1 MTVLTEQESNW
12 VSDLANRLRL
22 IQADAVMTSP
32 EKRREFLQEEVAR
45 NFKPVPPANRKR
57 FLEALLARFPVA
69 GQVVSFSMA
78 PAAAAPAPAAPAAKP
93 APETIEETLERF
105 LAAASNLPE
114 GKRAE
119 FSKRLSEA
127 GFAWVDRD
135 ALVLE
140 ISDELRQKLGLQP
153 GQQPQLSR
161 VVSLAVFLV
170 DALSLLDRNALTTMK
185 KLKQS
190 SDLLKRSEEFRHS
203 AARYLLGE
211 GESLEPQWAQ
221 MRGLL
226 GGLLAALQ
234 GAGRDFGK
242 QFIDVLS
249 PAAIEDVVRSEGSG
263 SLWGKNTKERCW
275 DRYTELAGRDYPTP
289 DIIDR
294 RIKDCMAAFAER
306 FGIGGR

>member
-1 MTVLTEQESNW
+1 
-12 VSDLANRLRL
+12 
-22 IQADAVMTSP
+22 
-32 EKRREFLQEEVAR
+32 
-45 NFKPVPPANRKR
+45 
-57 FLEALLARFPVA
+57 
-69 GQVVSFSMA
+69 
-78 PAAAAPAPAAPAAKP
+78 
-93 APETIEETLERF
+93 
-105 LAAASNLPE
+105 
-114 GKRAE
+114 
-119 FSKRLSEA
+119 
-127 GFAWVDRD
+127 
-135 ALVLE
+135 
-140 ISDELRQKLGLQP
+140 
-153 GQQPQLSR
+153 
-161 VVSLAVFLV
+161 
-170 DALSLLDRNALTTMK
+170 MK

-190 SDLLKRSEEFRHS
+190 SELLKRSEEFRH
-203 AARYLLGE
+203 AASRFLLGE
-211 GESLEPQWAQ
+211 DESIESQWAQ

-306 FGIGGR
+306 FGIAGR

>member
-12 VSDLANRLRL
+12 VSELANRLRL
-22 IQADAVMTSP
+22 IQADAVMTAP

-69 GQVVSFSMA
+69 GQVMNFSA
-78 PAAAAPAPAAPAAKP
+78 AAAAPAPAAPAARP
-93 APETIEETLERF
+93 APESIEETLERF
-105 LAAASNLPE
+105 LAGASGLPE

-119 FSKRLSEA
+119 FSKRLSDA

-135 ALVLE
+135 SLVLE
-140 ISDELRQKLGLQP
+140 VSDDLRQKLGLQA

-161 VVSLAVFLV
+161 VVKLAIFLV

-185 KLKQS
+185 KLS
-190 SDLLKRSEEFRHS
+190 PRSELLKRSEEFRNA
-203 AARYLLGE
+203 AARFLLGE
-211 GESLEPQWAQ
+211 GESLEPQWAE

-234 GAGRDFGK
+234 GGGRDFGK

-306 FGIGGR
+306 FGIAGR